1 MQILLKEALLQQN
14 GVESNQKIQKKKKK
28 NFSVMHFFPDSKNIK
43 SHLFEDLT

>member
-14 GVESNQKIQKKKKK
+14 GVESNQKVQKKKKF
-28 NFSVMHFFPDSKNIK
+28 FSVMHFFPDSKNIK